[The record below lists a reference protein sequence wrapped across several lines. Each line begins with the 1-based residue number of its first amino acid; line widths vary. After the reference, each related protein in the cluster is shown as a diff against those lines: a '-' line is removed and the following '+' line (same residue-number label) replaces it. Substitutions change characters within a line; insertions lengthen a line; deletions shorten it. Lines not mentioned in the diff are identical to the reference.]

1 MPHVPAP
8 VIEKLCHKE
17 VFLKNL
23 IFLILLLPSYAFA
36 SNLDIDIN
44 KGFLGAKWLS
54 SQEEVETV
62 LGKPNGYYRINKNRT
77 LLFYGKSVSLLI
89 SRNRLREVN
98 IGGDLSDALSELP
111 TTFNTKYDVSNL
123 TINGKPFLRERFEKV
138 EEALNIELGAPSY
151 SVSAGTDEV
160 LVDLQFS
167 GVGGY
172 GSENEFVL
180 RKISFA
186 YQL

>member
-1 MPHVPAP
+1 VG
-8 VIEKLCHKE
+8 KTSHKE
-17 VFLKNL
+17 FLLKNL
-23 IFLILLLPSYAFA
+23 IFLILLLPSYGFA

-44 KGFLGAKWLS
+44 KGFLGVKWLS
-54 SQEEVETV
+54 SHEEVEAV

-89 SRNRLREVN
+89 SRNRFREVH

-138 EEALNIELGAPSY
+138 EEALKIELGVPSY

-160 LVDLQFS
+160 FVDLSFS